1 MLITFVLLD
10 DYYATLIAL
19 WSRITFAAKWKLAL
33 NKMSRQSGIMSL
45 NLKRE
50 MRDKTMNL
58 DVMMVSEKMT
68 WMRSPWESV

>member
-1 MLITFVLLD
+1 
-10 DYYATLIAL
+10 
-19 WSRITFAAKWKLAL
+19 
-33 NKMSRQSGIMSL
+33 MSL

-68 WMRSPWESV
+68 SMRSPWESV